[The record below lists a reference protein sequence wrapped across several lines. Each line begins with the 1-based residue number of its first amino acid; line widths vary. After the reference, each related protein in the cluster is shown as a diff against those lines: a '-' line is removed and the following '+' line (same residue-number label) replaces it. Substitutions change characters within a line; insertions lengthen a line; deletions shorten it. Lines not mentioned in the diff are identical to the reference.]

1 MRIVGGPI
9 VMETRVSAPVSAVAD
24 RRTLLFSL
32 QNLVPAAWNGVFYE
46 LFEVLK
52 QIENAT
58 FVAPRPGGE
67 QWSRWE
73 GYRKLRQRAMIRL
86 GKSCAV
92 TAPPTQV
99 EGEFDLAFFACQ
111 FPRQIPEIN
120 SVPGWRER
128 SRKACVFVLETWSTA
143 VEEQKEFYR
152 HLDAF
157 DHVFVFCQASAPLIQ
172 RYTKAPVT
180 YLPTATDTLML
191 PERAYAR
198 ERTVDYLCIGR
209 RHAPVHAAMYDYA
222 CRNDRFYLFDLWKVK
237 EVKEWGAA
245 RRQNADMGSRAKHFF
260 VWPPFRPLPGGK
272 FETAISTRYFEGAR
286 SGAVMIGAA
295 PKVPEFEGLFSTP
308 EPVIEMPEDPALVH
322 AFLDRLD
329 AEAAHFAEIG
339 RSNRLDSLER
349 HDWAHRWAEILG
361 IMGLPASVGL
371 ETRLAELRRRRL
383 SEDGTRP
390 RLVHP
395 AAAPPAEP
403 ATTHAGSATHA

>member
-1 MRIVGGPI
+1 MD
-9 VMETRVSAPVSAVAD
+9 MRVSAPVSAVAN

-52 QIENAT
+52 QVEDST
-58 FVAPRPGGE
+58 FVAPKPASD
-67 QWSRWE
+67 QWRRWE
-73 GYRKLRQRAMIRL
+73 TYRKARQRAMIRL

-92 TAPPTQV
+92 AAPPNKV
-99 EGEFDLAFFACQ
+99 EGEFELAFFACQ
-111 FPRQIPEIN
+111 FPREIPEIN
-120 SVPGWRER
+120 SIPGWRER
-128 SRKACVFVLETWSTA
+128 SRKACVFILETWSTA

-157 DHVFVFCQASAPLIQ
+157 DHVFVFCAAAAPLIQ

-198 ERTVDYLCIGR
+198 ERPIDYLCIGR

-222 CRNDRFYLFDLWKVK
+222 IRDDRFYLFDLWKVK
-237 EVKEWGAA
+237 EVKDWGSA

-260 VWPPFRPLPGGK
+260 VWPPFRKLPGGK
-272 FETAISTRYFEGAR
+272 FETALSSRYFEGAR

-295 PKVPEFEGLFSTP
+295 PKTPEFDGLFSAP
-308 EPVIEMPEDPALVH
+308 EPVIQMPEDPAEVYG
-322 AFLDRLD
+322 FLDRLD
-329 AEAAHFAEIG
+329 AEADRFAEIG

-349 HDWAHRWAEILG
+349 HDWAHRWADILAV
-361 IMGLPASVGL
+361 MGLPPSEGL
-371 ETRLAELRRRRL
+371 ADRLTELSRRRLAE
-383 SEDGTRP
+383 GGARP
-390 RLVHP
+390 QLVHP
-395 AAAPPAEP
+395 ATLPPETRP
-403 ATTHAGSATHA
+403 THAGSVSHV